1 MEYSL
6 KENEYIELNRLIKYI
21 KWAVN
26 GGEANQM
33 ISNGEIKVNQEK
45 EFKRRCKIR
54 VGAVVS
60 FYGETCTVI
69 A

>member
-6 KENEYIELNRLIKYI
+6 EDKEYIELNRLIKYI

-33 ISNGEIKVNQEK
+33 ISNGEIKVNKEK

-54 VGAVVS
+54 VGTVVS
-60 FYGETCTVI
+60 CGEYSCTVI
-69 A
+69 E